1 MFEWRSKESQVNPF
15 MSNELAGE
23 HIRDLR
29 DQVARGRRV
38 AERDVRIAPVTVR
51 RFAERDIDA
60 IQRLAA
66 LDEKP
71 IPSGGVLVAE
81 QEGKLV
87 AALPLD
93 GGQALADPF
102 KPTADVVELL
112 KVSARQLREA
122 SGASAHHRPT
132 LLRGL
137 QRNVA

>member
-1 MFEWRSKESQVNPF
+1 

-29 DQVARGRRV
+29 NQVARGRRV
-38 AERDVRIAPVTVR
+38 RERDVRIAPVTVR
-51 RFAERDIDA
+51 RFVERDIDA

-81 QEGKLV
+81 QEGELV

-122 SGASAHHRPT
+122 SGAAAHERHS
-132 LLRGL
+132 LLRGRTL
-137 QRNVA
+137 QRKVA

>member
-1 MFEWRSKESQVNPF
+1 VNPF

-29 DQVARGRRV
+29 DQAARRRGTREDRT
-38 AERDVRIAPVTVR
+38 ASVTVR
-51 RFAERDIDA
+51 RFAERDIAA
-60 IQRLAA
+60 IQRLAE

-81 QEGKLV
+81 QAGELV

-112 KVSARQLREA
+112 KLSAHQLRHA
-122 SGASAHHRPT
+122 SGGPRHS
-132 LLRGL
+132 LFRGRML
-137 QRNVA
+137 QRRAA

>member
-1 MFEWRSKESQVNPF
+1 
-15 MSNELAGE
+15 
-23 HIRDLR
+23 
-29 DQVARGRRV
+29 V

-51 RFAERDIDA
+51 RFVERDIDA
-60 IQRLAA
+60 IQRLAE

-81 QEGKLV
+81 QEGELV

-112 KVSARQLREA
+112 KVSAHQLRHA
-122 SGASAHHRPT
+122 SGGPRHS
-132 LLRGL
+132 LLRGRML
-137 QRNVA
+137 QRKIA

>member
-1 MFEWRSKESQVNPF
+1 VNPF
-15 MSNELAGE
+15 MSNELAE
-23 HIRDLR
+23 QHIRDLR
-29 DQVARGRRV
+29 DQAARGRGKR
-38 AERDVRIAPVTVR
+38 EDRTAPVTVR

-60 IQRLAA
+60 IQRLAE

-81 QEGKLV
+81 QAGELV

-122 SGASAHHRPT
+122 SGAPRHS
-132 LLRGL
+132 LLRGRML
-137 QRNVA
+137 QRKAA